1 MEHAKSTAAAFNG
14 RTDSVGGN
22 GTEGHGGPEEAGN
35 GQEVARRSATGPEL
49 RNAMKTVF
57 TTGEAAEI
65 CKVSQQTII
74 RCFDSG
80 RLKGFRVPGSRFR
93 RIPREALIAFMKD
106 NGIPPDALD
115 SGKKKVLVVDDDP
128 EIVELFVDVLERD
141 GRFEVKTAAT
151 GYDAGMLTQEFGPDL
166 IILDYMLPDVNGN
179 VVCQTI
185 RQKPEFEQT
194 KIIIVSGVVNQDE
207 INDLLKSGADEF
219 VKKPFNIEKLIE
231 RIGELLTV

>member
-1 MEHAKSTAAAFNG
+1 
-14 RTDSVGGN
+14 
-22 GTEGHGGPEEAGN
+22 
-35 GQEVARRSATGPEL
+35 
-49 RNAMKTVF
+49 MKTVF

-93 RIPREALIAFMKD
+93 RIPRDALIAFMKE
-106 NGIPPDALD
+106 NNIPVDALD
-115 SGKKKVLVVDDDP
+115 SGKKKILVVDDDP

-141 GRFEVKTAAT
+141 GRFEVKTASS
-151 GYDAGMLTQEFGPDL
+151 GYDAGIMTQEFLPEL
-166 IILDYMLPDVNGN
+166 IILDYMLPDINGN

-185 RQKPEFEQT
+185 RANPNFEHM

-207 INDLLKSGADEF
+207 INDLLKAGADEF

-231 RIGELLTV
+231 RVCELLGVTANA

>member
-1 MEHAKSTAAAFNG
+1 
-14 RTDSVGGN
+14 
-22 GTEGHGGPEEAGN
+22 
-35 GQEVARRSATGPEL
+35 
-49 RNAMKTVF
+49 MKTVF

-106 NGIPPDALD
+106 NGIPPDSLD
-115 SGKKKVLVVDDDP
+115 NGKKKILVVDDDP

-141 GRFEVKTAAT
+141 GRFEVKTAST
-151 GYDAGMLTQEFGPDL
+151 GYDAGMITQEFGPDL
-166 IILDYMLPDVNGN
+166 IILDYMLPDINGN

-185 RQKPEFEQT
+185 RQKPELEHT

-219 VKKPFNIEKLIE
+219 VKKPFNIEKLIQ
-231 RIGELLTV
+231 RIGELMTV

>member
-1 MEHAKSTAAAFNG
+1 MVEQKAQT
-14 RTDSVGGN
+14 
-22 GTEGHGGPEEAGN
+22 
-35 GQEVARRSATGPEL
+35 
-49 RNAMKTVF
+49 MKTVF

-93 RIPREALIAFMKD
+93 RIPRDALIQFMKD
-106 NGIPPDALD
+106 NGIPPDALET
-115 SGKKKVLVVDDDP
+115 GKTKVLVVDDDP

-141 GRFEVKTAAT
+141 GRFEVKTANT
-151 GYDAGMLTQEFGPDL
+151 GYTAGLMTQEFLPDV

-179 VVCQTI
+179 VVCRTI
-185 RQKPEFEQT
+185 RERPEFESI

-219 VKKPFNIEKLIE
+219 MKKPFNIDRLVE
-231 RIGELLTV
+231 RIGQLVGV

>member
-1 MEHAKSTAAAFNG
+1 
-14 RTDSVGGN
+14 
-22 GTEGHGGPEEAGN
+22 
-35 GQEVARRSATGPEL
+35 
-49 RNAMKTVF
+49 MKLVY

-80 RLKGFRVPGSRFR
+80 RLRGFRVPGSRFR
-93 RIPREALIAFMKD
+93 RIPREALVAFMKD
-106 NGIPPDALD
+106 NGIPPDALE
-115 SGKKKVLVVDDDP
+115 SGKQKVLVVDDDP

-141 GRFEVKTAAT
+141 GRFEVRTAST
-151 GYDAGMLTQEFGPDL
+151 GYDAGILTHEFNPDL
-166 IILDYMLPDVNGN
+166 IILDYMLPDINGN

-185 RQKPEFEQT
+185 RQNPNFEDI

-207 INDLLKSGADEF
+207 INDLLKAGADDF

-231 RIGELLTV
+231 RIGELLVV